1 MLAATEELPKLQ
13 ALSEACCNPTVTTTV
28 KHHGLCFTG
37 HEIQHE
43 IFQSKFDSTSG
54 PKILFYSSARHPDS
68 DLCNEYVL
76 LSVLKAILFLTI
88 LGLQWAVNKH
98 LII

>member
-1 MLAATEELPKLQ
+1 MLAASEELPKLQ

-43 IFQSKFDSTSG
+43 IYQPKFDPTSG
-54 PKILFYSSARHPDS
+54 PQSCFTALQDILIVIFAMNMYCY
-68 DLCNEYVL
+68 LY
-76 LSVLKAILFLTI
+76 
-88 LGLQWAVNKH
+88 
-98 LII
+98 